1 MICAFHTANLDFL
14 GSLLSLCRPQRPDTI
29 YIVDLQVYQHWTK
42 DVTHIIAAQ
51 KDAKFQAH
59 VKQQRDVVSL
69 DWLHECEEEQ
79 ALAPIKPH
87 HYLHLSKKT
96 LQEVPDVC
104 CFGDL

>member
-1 MICAFHTANLDFL
+1 MICTLHTADSDFRD
-14 GSLLSLCRPQRPDTI
+14 LCCLHIDPNDLTRSF
-29 YIVDLQVYQHWTK
+29 VDLQVYQHWTK

-51 KDAKFQAH
+51 KDAKFHAH

-69 DWLHECEEEQ
+69 EWLHECEEEQ